1 MILWYLDR
9 LACMNCDEFSVS
21 VIYIRRSSLFDN
33 IISSCMHLL
42 LSPTLSCYGWWVL
55 SSVLHWAILLLPT
68 EVPIISVD
76 CWSASSV
83 HTYMPSRPTYMFFT
97 PEKSEDKQICRSFT
111 TTSLFVCIM
120 AFIWRMSHGCSNILT
135 QSFCCQKLKCYYC
148 QKEVASWHGLARQLH
163 MFIKLNH
170 PCSYAG
176 SGNPHLCSQNTSIKT
191 ECCRALL
198 TTARIEIC

>member
-9 LACMNCDEFSVS
+9 LACMDCDEFSVS
-21 VIYIRRSSLFDN
+21 VIYIRRSSLLDN

-76 CWSASSV
+76 CWSASNV

-97 PEKSEDKQICRSFT
+97 PEKSQR
-111 TTSLFVCIM
+111 TSKFAEVLPQHLFLCALWHSSDV
-120 AFIWRMSHGCSNILT
+120 SHGCSNILT

-148 QKEVASWHGLARQLH
+148 QKEVASWNGLAKQLH
-163 MFIKLNH
+163 MFIELNH

-176 SGNPHLCSQNTSIKT
+176 SWNPHLCS
-191 ECCRALL
+191 
-198 TTARIEIC
+198 